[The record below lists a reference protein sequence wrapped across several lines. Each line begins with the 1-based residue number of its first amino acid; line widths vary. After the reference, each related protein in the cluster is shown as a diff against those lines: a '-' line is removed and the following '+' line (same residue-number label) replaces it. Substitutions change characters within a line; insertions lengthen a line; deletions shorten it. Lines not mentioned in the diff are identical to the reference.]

1 MTVKPHEKVVD
12 DDQDTMLSK
21 SKAPKRSTASRM
33 RCSTKERLALP
44 SARNSGNQHATRDP
58 VVKHLLG
65 DPSFKRKAL
74 EELESLK
81 GKTKAEEFLIRTQAR
96 KEIAQTKEA
105 EAEELLIRT
114 QARKEAAQAKEAEV
128 NYRYQLL
135 LKRQEL
141 ISKGVP
147 TEQVDAILP
156 LPDFEQSSNYR
167 HPNRQSVKID
177 CKVKNHSLTLKKVC

>member
-1 MTVKPHEKVVD
+1 MGSWLEPDNEMSVKSHEKAVD
-12 DDQDTMLSK
+12 DDQDIMFSK
-21 SKAPKRSTASRM
+21 SEVTKRSTASRK
-33 RCSTKERLALP
+33 RRSTKEHLALP
-44 SARNSGNQHATRDP
+44 SARNSRGQRANRDL

-74 EELESLK
+74 QELESIK
-81 GKTKAEEFLIRTQAR
+81 DKNK
-96 KEIAQTKEA
+96 
-105 EAEELLIRT
+105 AEELLIRT

-128 NYRYQLL
+128 SYRYQLL

-156 LPDFEQSSNYR
+156 LPDVEQ
-167 HPNRQSVKID
+167 
-177 CKVKNHSLTLKKVC
+177 LT